1 MSQTL
6 KAIYRDGVFIP
17 QEPCDVPDGEE
28 VMLTIGDPYQGP
40 SKVTDPEERAR
51 ILKEVVQNM
60 RDNPIP
66 ADAPRRFT
74 REELHE
80 RR

>member
-1 MSQTL
+1 MSQRVR
-6 KAIYRDGVFIP
+6 AIYQKGTFVP
-17 QEPCDVPDGEE
+17 QEPCDLPEGSE
-28 VMLTIGDPYQGP
+28 VELTIHEPRISP
-40 SKVTDPEERAR
+40 PTVIDPEERKR
-51 ILKEVVQNM
+51 ILSELIQNM

-66 ADAPRRFT
+66 ADAPRFT

>member
-1 MSQTL
+1 MSQKV
-6 KAIYRDGVFIP
+6 KAIYKGGVFIP
-17 QEPCDVPDGEE
+17 QEPCDLRDGEE
-28 VMLTIGDPYQGP
+28 VTLTIGNPFLIP
-40 SKVTDPEERAR
+40 PKVTDPDERKR
-51 ILKEVVQNM
+51 ILEELVQNM

-66 ADAPRRFT
+66 ADAPRRLT

>member
-1 MSQTL
+1 MSQRL
-6 KAIYRDGVFIP
+6 KAIYQNGAFIP
-17 QEPCDVPDGEE
+17 QGPCDLPENSE
-28 VMLTIGDPYQGP
+28 VELIIESPRVLP
-40 SKVTDPEERAR
+40 PKVTDPEERKR
-51 ILKEVVQNM
+51 ILKELVQNM

-66 ADAPRRFT
+66 ANAPRFT

>member
-1 MSQTL
+1 MSQKL
-6 KAIYRDGVFIP
+6 KAIYRDGVFVP
-17 QEPCDVPDGEE
+17 QEPCDLPEGEE
-28 VMLTIGDPYQGP
+28 VTLTIGNPFLIP
-40 SKVTDPEERAR
+40 PKVTDPEERKR
-51 ILKEVVQNM
+51 ILREMVENM
-60 RDNPIP
+60 RANPIP